1 VKKAIGYVRVST
13 NKQDSEN
20 QKSAIH
26 EAVLKLKDTKLS
38 IIHEE
43 VISSRKDDR
52 QIYEIVENLKE
63 NETLIVYELSRL
75 GRSIGQ
81 IHKIIEVVK
90 EKKASI
96 LVIVN
101 DLKLGYGLTKDES
114 IKSDVMI
121 FALGLG
127 AQIERDLISERTK
140 NALRAR
146 KEQGVT
152 LGRPKGLGKKVE
164 QVIKDKGLSLEV
176 IQNYMKIGLSA
187 TKISEQLDIDKR
199 TVREYI
205 KINFPKETKG
215 KTNKKVK

>member
-1 VKKAIGYVRVST
+1 MKKAIGYVRVST

-26 EAVLKLKDTKLS
+26 EAVLKLKDTKLDC
-38 IIHEE
+38 IHEE
-43 VISSRKDDR
+43 IISSRKDDR
-52 QIYEIVENLKE
+52 QIYSIVESLKE
-63 NETLIVYELSRL
+63 NDTLIVYELSRL

-81 IHKIIEVVK
+81 IHKIVEVVK

-101 DLKLGYGLTKDES
+101 DIKLGFGLTKNEELMS
-114 IKSDVMI
+114 SALI

-146 KEQGVT
+146 KEQGVI

-164 QVIKDKGLSLEV
+164 QAITEKGLNETTIKTQIENKIFNASSLAR
-176 IQNYMKIGLSA
+176 L
-187 TKISEQLDIDKR
+187 LDVDKR

-205 KINFPKETKG
+205 KSNTQKG
-215 KTNKKVK
+215 KSNIKKVK

>member
-26 EAVLKLKDTKLS
+26 EAVLKLKDTKLDC
-38 IIHEE
+38 IHEE
-43 VISSRKDDR
+43 IISSRKDDR
-52 QIYEIVENLKE
+52 QIYSIVESLKE
-63 NETLIVYELSRL
+63 NDILIVYELSRL

-81 IHKIIEVVK
+81 IHKIVEVVK

-101 DLKLGYGLTKDES
+101 DIKLGFGLTKNEELIS
-114 IKSDVMI
+114 SALI

-146 KEQGVT
+146 KEQGVV

-164 QVIKDKGLSLEV
+164 QAIIEKGLKEDMIKSQIEKKIFNASSLAR
-176 IQNYMKIGLSA
+176 L
-187 TKISEQLDIDKR
+187 LDVDKR

-205 KINFPKETKG
+205 KANSSKG
-215 KTNKKVK
+215 IKKVK

>member
-1 VKKAIGYVRVST
+1 MKKAIGYVRVST

-26 EAVLKLKDTKLS
+26 EAVLKLKDTKLDC
-38 IIHEE
+38 IHEE
-43 VISSRKDDR
+43 IISSRKDAR
-52 QIYEIVENLKE
+52 QIYSIVESLKE
-63 NETLIVYELSRL
+63 NDTLIVYELSRL

-81 IHKIIEVVK
+81 IHKIVEVVK

-101 DLKLGYGLTKDES
+101 DIKLGFGLTKNEELMS
-114 IKSDVMI
+114 SALI

-146 KEQGVT
+146 KEQGVV
-152 LGRPKGLGKKVE
+152 LGRPKG
-164 QVIKDKGLSLEV
+164 
-176 IQNYMKIGLSA
+176 
-187 TKISEQLDIDKR
+187 
-199 TVREYI
+199 
-205 KINFPKETKG
+205 
-215 KTNKKVK
+215 